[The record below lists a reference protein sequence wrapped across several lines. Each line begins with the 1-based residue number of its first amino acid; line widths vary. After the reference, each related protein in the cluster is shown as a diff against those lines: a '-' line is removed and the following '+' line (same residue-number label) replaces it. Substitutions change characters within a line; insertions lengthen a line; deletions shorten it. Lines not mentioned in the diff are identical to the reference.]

1 MEIQDLVLCI
11 MQTCLSKEEIKT
23 YAKRLDKLARTLKEK
38 KKSCDTLL
46 SNAILCVINL
56 CVNKCDCDAR

>member
-23 YAKRLDKLARTLKEK
+23 YAKRLDKLAGTLKEK
-38 KKSCDTLL
+38 KKL
-46 SNAILCVINL
+46 
-56 CVNKCDCDAR
+56 

>member
-38 KKSCDTLL
+38 KKAVTHYLVMQSCVL
-46 SNAILCVINL
+46 
-56 CVNKCDCDAR
+56 